1 MKMLADYLEKA
12 ITFERM
18 AAEEKDANL
27 KANLDR
33 LAAAYRKLAIGR
45 AKELNVPLP
54 PPQSN

>member
-1 MKMLADYLEKA
+1 MKMLAEYFEKA
-12 ITFERM
+12 LNFERM

-33 LAAAYRKLAIGR
+33 LATAYRKLALGR

-54 PPQSN
+54 PPQSK